1 MTIVVGY
8 IPTPE
13 GYAALQHAITVARK
27 EESLLVVVN
36 SSRGEAAADP
46 RVLSEDQ
53 IGTAEEQLGEAG
65 VEHLLVQP
73 SRGRSAA
80 DEVLTAADEHRAE
93 LIVIGLRRRSPVGK
107 LLLGSNSQRI
117 LLEATCPVLAVKPD
131 GAAHPG
137 GAA

>member
-13 GYAALQHAITVARK
+13 GHAALQHAIRVARK
-27 EESLLVVVN
+27 EEALLVVVN

-46 RVLSEDQ
+46 RVLSEEE
-53 IGTAEEQLGEAG
+53 IGTAEQQLRAAD

-80 DEVLTAADEHRAE
+80 DEVLTAADEHRADM
-93 LIVIGLRRRSPVGK
+93 IVIGLRRRTPVGK

-117 LLEATCPVLAVKPD
+117 LLEAHCPVLAVKPD
-131 GAAHPG
+131 GATQSG